1 MVKAV
6 KPNDN
11 TSANTQT
18 EVPQQSQMA
27 EQLGAAMNQQQQTSG
42 LNVFDLLNADLSNY
56 ADGTSGVRAAHV
68 LAELKE
74 FRDKEKIPEVWQT
87 GTILDPEL
95 PNGEMLIIYV
105 VIEDQAYVHP
115 VLFAE
120 PGGRTYQATNAVNG
134 MTGMVQES
142 KASSAS
148 ITRIGGFKN
157 ILLKSLNS
165 AGHTRVKKVEDIA
178 VCGCT
183 LYHKGNEIKP
193 NNLMANASNEV
204 FAIISAQKAAMNP
217 NVRKVTDFQ
226 GSEILVDSTANAD
239 KINIH
244 GSHIFAPV
252 VINGIARRKSTLEGS
267 SGHHN
272 EAIGEVCGY
281 MDFVPYSPQAR
292 QQELLLR
299 QQANNPQRVPSHKP
313 FFVITDEEWAN
324 FKGSTCTPENLLT
337 LFMLLPSI
345 ADGALW
351 VPRVINAADA
361 GFNSLYDFAS
371 VGYDEEGFNKPF
383 DECHVSTK
391 FDIAAQQK
399 YGQDYF
405 SSVSICMDVSLAGP
419 NAGGLGLLLDGTQL
433 NRMVTNLTGQ
443 QHNFPAIGKQSGRIP
458 LGHYIHQGKKRD
470 IRELLNYYSWAKFVN
485 GDRTQLQ
492 RWHQWFVLDSGQNEE
507 RVFAERCKMADEI
520 SNGTFE
526 LQDTALRILLDDN
539 VINSIR
545 NAFTSNNVLIK
556 VNQSAIQGTNTGYG
570 FNGDFSGGMTM
581 QQNQVGVMGGAINV
595 NNVW

>member
-1 MVKAV
+1 MVKAT
-6 KPNDN
+6 KPD
-11 TSANTQT
+11 ANTASNTQADF
-18 EVPQQSQMA
+18 PQSQMA
-27 EQLGAAMNQQQQTSG
+27 EQLGAAMGGQQQVSG
-42 LNVFDLLNADLSNY
+42 LNVFDLLNSDLSGY

-87 GTILDPEL
+87 GTVLDPEL
-95 PNGEMLIIYV
+95 PNGEMLLIYV
-105 VIEDQAYVHP
+105 VLEDQAYVHP

-120 PGGRTYQATNAVNG
+120 AGGRTYQAANSVNG
-134 MTGMVQES
+134 MAGIVQES

-157 ILLKSLNS
+157 ILLKAIQN
-165 AGHTRVKKVEDIA
+165 AGHTRVKLVENIA

-204 FAIISAQKAAMNP
+204 FAIIAAQKSAMNP

-239 KINIH
+239 KTNIH
-244 GSHIFAPV
+244 GQHIFAPV
-252 VINGIARRKSTLEGS
+252 VITGTARRKSQLEGNT
-267 SGHHN
+267 GHHN
-272 EAIGEVCGY
+272 ESIGEVCGY

-313 FFVITDEEWAN
+313 FYVITDEEWAN
-324 FKGSTCTPENLLT
+324 FKSSTSTPENLLT

-345 ADGALW
+345 ADGAMW
-351 VPRVINAADA
+351 IPRVVNAQDS
-361 GFNSLYDFAS
+361 GFNPLYDFAS

-391 FDIAAQQK
+391 FDLAAQQK
-399 YGQDYF
+399 YAHDYF

-419 NAGGLGLLLDGTQL
+419 NAGGLGLFLDGTQL
-433 NRMVTNLTGQ
+433 NRMATNLTGIN
-443 QHNFPAIGKQSGRIP
+443 HNFPAIGKQAGRIP
-458 LGHYIHQGKKRD
+458 LGTYLLQGKKRD

-507 RVFAERCKMADEI
+507 RVFAERLKMADEI

-526 LQDTALRILLDDN
+526 LHDTALRIMLDDK
-539 VINSIR
+539 VINTIR
-545 NAFTSNNVLIK
+545 DAFVGAGVLIK
-556 VNQSAIQGTNTGYG
+556 VNQSAIQGLNTGYG
-570 FNGDFSGGMTM
+570 FNGDFSGGMAM
-581 QQNQVGVMGGAINV
+581 QQSQVGTMGGTINV
-595 NNVW
+595 NSVW